1 MKQSREYR
9 NIHKPEPAGPWFD
22 PKMAH
27 HMYLIVIEGYNMK
40 YIIGLL
46 IICFLM
52 IVIGLWLLIQNPVG
66 SKRRIEDDRLQE
78 KFMKEFK
85 EQQEIYKTMRY

>member
-66 SKRRIEDDRLQE
+66 SKKRLEDDRLQE
-78 KFMKEFK
+78 RYMKELNEK
-85 EQQEIYKTMRY
+85 QKIKKDKRV

>member
-1 MKQSREYR
+1 
-9 NIHKPEPAGPWFD
+9 
-22 PKMAH
+22 
-27 HMYLIVIEGYNMK
+27 MK
-40 YIIGLL
+40 YIIGLI

-52 IVIGLWLLIQNPVG
+52 IVIGLWLLIQNPIG
-66 SKRRIEDDRLQE
+66 SKRRLEDDRLQE